1 MSLKVINNFDK
12 CVESVD
18 KKHFFIQDADDQ
30 KPAFIVEENGEF
42 EVVNKTNH
50 PVDFLKIDSCVS
62 NSSDNKRCDCA
73 IYNDDIFCFIELKNS
88 KRTNWK
94 SWIKSAEEQLEATI
108 EDFKNEEIT
117 KNKTLEAYMCC
128 TCKIDGNFTKI
139 SRASNNYEVQTYF
152 IDELNT
158 KLYCDTKKEFN

>member
-1 MSLKVINNFDK
+1 VINNFNN
-12 CVESVD
+12 CLESVN
-18 KKHFFIQDADDQ
+18 KKHFFIQDGENQ
-30 KPAFIVEENGEF
+30 KPAFLVEFNGEF
-42 EVVNKTNH
+42 EVINNTDSSIN
-50 PVDFLKIDSCVS
+50 FLKIDSCVYD
-62 NSSDNKRCDCA
+62 SSDSKRCDCA
-73 IYNDDIFCFIELKNS
+73 IYSDNTFCFLELKNS
-88 KRTNWK
+88 KRTQWK
-94 SWIKSAEEQLEATI
+94 NHRASAEKQLKSTI
-108 EDFKNEEIT
+108 SDFNDENIT